1 MASRCIDQLAQLREQ
16 LDFEAGASD
25 AGPARVDF
33 TVGFWEF
40 PLGKYGYHLVK
51 WLTWGIEP
59 WFNEIQWNLMGFTIW
74 WNDIHNQQFANWKI
88 WLPSGE
94 MTNMGDWT
102 MI

>member
-1 MASRCIDQLAQLREQ
+1 MASRCPEASALDQQAQLREQ

-51 WLTWGIEP
+51 
-59 WFNEIQWNLMGFTIW
+59 
-74 WNDIHNQQFANWKI
+74 
-88 WLPSGE
+88 
-94 MTNMGDWT
+94 
-102 MI
+102 